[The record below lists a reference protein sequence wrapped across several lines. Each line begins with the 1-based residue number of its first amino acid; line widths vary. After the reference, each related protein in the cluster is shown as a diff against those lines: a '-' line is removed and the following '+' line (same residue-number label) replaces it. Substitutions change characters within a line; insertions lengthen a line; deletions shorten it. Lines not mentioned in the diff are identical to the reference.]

1 MGLSEALN
9 FAPGAVVGNF
19 YCCSNKLNL
28 SQELLKPPSLAKIPF
43 LRLTQNELCH
53 LSQKD
58 GEQSGNRK
66 QDEIWKC
73 SG

>member
-9 FAPGAVVGNF
+9 FAPGAVGGIF

-28 SQELLKPPSLAKIPF
+28 RYCQELLKPPSWAKITF
-43 LRLTQNELCH
+43 LRLTQNEHCH

-58 GEQSGNRK
+58 LKQSGNRN
-66 QDEIWKC
+66 
-73 SG
+73 